1 MGTVAILAQAI
12 FKGGKGEHSMTAV
25 AEDPAIMA
33 ARAKLAAKM
42 ANSQTGGKGSA
53 RRKTKKSTK
62 ATGQDDKRLA
72 NTLKR
77 IGMNAVPGIEEV
89 NMFKADGEVI
99 HFANPKVQANIAAN
113 TYVINGNAEAKKLID
128 MLPGIITQLG
138 PDNLNQLKHIAQSLG
153 SQAKGPGGD
162 DYVPDVDA
170 NFDEVE

>member
-1 MGTVAILAQAI
+1 
-12 FKGGKGEHSMTAV
+12 MTAET
-25 AEDPAIMA
+25 EDPSIIE

-53 RRKTKKSTK
+53 RRKTRKVHK

-72 NTLKR
+72 STLKR

-113 TYVINGNAEAKKLID
+113 TYVISGNAENKKLTD

-138 PDNLNQLKHIAQSLG
+138 PDNLTQLKNIASSLG
-153 SQAKGPGGD
+153 SKPAADGD
-162 DYVPDVDA
+162 DDDVPEITE
-170 NFDEVE
+170 NFD

>member
-1 MGTVAILAQAI
+1 MTEVASA
-12 FKGGKGEHSMTAV
+12 
-25 AEDPAIMA
+25 DDAIMA

-113 TYVINGNAEAKKLID
+113 TYVINGNAEAKKLMD
-128 MLPGIITQLG
+128 MLPGIISQLG
-138 PDNLNQLKHIAQSLG
+138 PDNLNQLQHIQKTLGAQGKAS
-153 SQAKGPGGD
+153 GPG
-162 DYVPDVDA
+162 DVD
-170 NFDEVE
+170 DVP

>member
-1 MGTVAILAQAI
+1 MTEVASSA
-12 FKGGKGEHSMTAV
+12 
-25 AEDPAIMA
+25 DDAIMA

-89 NMFKADGEVI
+89 NMFTAGGEVI
-99 HFANPKVQANIAAN
+99 HFSNPKVQANIAAN
-113 TYVINGNAEAKKLID
+113 TYVISGHSEDKKLTD

-138 PDNLNQLKHIAQSLG
+138 PDNLTQLKNIASSLG
-153 SQAKGPGGD
+153 QGKSGPGD
-162 DYVPDVDA
+162 DDDVPDITE
-170 NFDEVE
+170 NFDEVS

>member
-1 MGTVAILAQAI
+1 MTEVASSA
-12 FKGGKGEHSMTAV
+12 
-25 AEDPAIMA
+25 DDAIMA

-113 TYVINGNAEAKKLID
+113 TYVINGSAEAKKLTD
-128 MLPGIITQLG
+128 MLPGIISQLG
-138 PDNLNQLKHIAQSLG
+138 PDNLSQLKQSGQSLG
-153 SQAKGPGGD
+153 MQGKAPAAGGAD
-162 DYVPDVDA
+162 DVPDVDE

>member
-1 MGTVAILAQAI
+1 MGFQGHVR
-12 FKGGKGEHSMTAV
+12 GVHSMTATTD
-25 AEDPAIMA
+25 DPAIIE
-33 ARAKLAAKM
+33 ARAKLRAKM

-53 RRKTKKSTK
+53 RRKTRKVHK

-72 NTLKR
+72 STLKR

-128 MLPGIITQLG
+128 MLPGIIPQLG
-138 PDNLNQLKHIAQSLG
+138 PDNLNQLKNIAQSLG

>member
-1 MGTVAILAQAI
+1 MGEV
-12 FKGGKGEHSMTAV
+12 KD
-25 AEDPAIMA
+25 DPAILE

-113 TYVINGNAEAKKLID
+113 TYVINGNAEAKKLTD
-128 MLPGIITQLG
+128 MLPGIM
-138 PDNLNQLKHIAQSLG
+138 NQLENIAQSLG

-162 DYVPDVDA
+162 DDVPDVDA
-170 NFDEVE
+170 NFDEV